1 MQIKATTMEE
11 AIKAESASIASIAI
25 LKKDTAIAVM
35 TLLIGELI
43 LYFNVGK
50 TMGVPQ
56 IKLTIDM
63 LLNDLVTK
71 NLKPEDYKVMFDDMK
86 KGYYG
91 NLYDRF
97 DGQIIFKIANEYAD
111 KRASFIENESMRLAG
126 IHKEKSHE
134 VPTELLNVFSE
145 VKKNL
150 SVQTATER
158 KQKEKLIPYNAE
170 VTKIF
175 SEFDKIWKEKPV
187 NTIGKFIE
195 YDGKVMDQI
204 EFLEYKLGL
213 NKDASL

>member
-1 MQIKATTMEE
+1 MED
-11 AIKAESASIASIAI
+11 AIKSNSCSIAVIAMG
-25 LKKDTAIAVM
+25 KKEVAIDIM
-35 TLLIGELI
+35 TILIGQCVM
-43 LYFNVGK
+43 YFNVGK
-50 TMGVPQ
+50 TMGSDQVKMSAQ
-56 IKLTIDM
+56 M
-63 LLNDLVTK
+63 LLDDTSTK

-158 KQKEKLIPYNAE
+158 KQKEKVIPNNAE

-187 NTIGKFIE
+187 NTSGKFIE

-204 EFLEYKLGL
+204 QFLEYKLGL
-213 NKDASL
+213 NNDAKV